1 MLWSRVAISFEER
14 CHQGVERLKL
24 KLAGEEGLDGVEYG
38 SGFMVHRTVS
48 LLTGAWSPTKLVQDT
63 RIIRCNFS
71 VNLSSLGL
79 EHLET
84 EFSLYDHSAVSSIKA
99 AVLNEF
105 TGPVWTRLEVGK
117 ARKLHVH
124 ALAFEAPKSQHST
137 KQVHDLEGIALY
149 LSKLQVPG
157 DDLSIG
163 IFLEAQ
169 KQARAAGHKRLP
181 KTSFQRGIP
190 TS

>member
-1 MLWSRVAISFEER
+1 MKTPWDTVNER
-14 CHQGVERLKL
+14 ELERLGKNYKKAHGFAPDRVRHSGRKQRRKARKAL
-24 KLAGEEGLDGVEYG
+24 GDGAGWLSRLAMLGDGLQ
-38 SGFMVHRTVS
+38 HIT
-48 LLTGAWSPTKLVQDT
+48 L
-63 RIIRCNFS
+63 
-71 VNLSSLGL
+71 NLSSLGL

-99 AVLNEF
+99 GVLNEF

-137 KQVHDLEGIALY
+137 KQVHDLKGIALY